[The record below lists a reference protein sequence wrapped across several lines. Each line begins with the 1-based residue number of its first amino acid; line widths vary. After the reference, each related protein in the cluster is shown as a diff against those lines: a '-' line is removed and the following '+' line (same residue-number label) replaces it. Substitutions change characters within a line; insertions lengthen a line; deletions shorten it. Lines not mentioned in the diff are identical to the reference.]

1 MPTYI
6 SAAIAFLTPYLGA
19 TGATVVVYGSM
30 AYAHGYAS
38 VKTAESK
45 AKRAEEKARTRARN
59 RAQEIQNMQFGTV
72 APRRFIYGQTI
83 ANGHLVFQETAG
95 TDNKDLYR
103 VVYLG
108 EGPIENADQLFF
120 NEEQQAISG
129 SNGAADLYGTG
140 AAISSGAYQGYATF
154 RVGLNGNSGSSSAY
168 VNLTGFTSWTT
179 NHKMTGNAWLAYR
192 LFHNNEV
199 WTGGVPNVRVR
210 VKGRK
215 VYDPRLDGSGVGGG
229 TGSHLYN
236 DDSTWA
242 FSNNS
247 ALCVLDF
254 LINAMKVDVTDI
266 DMDSFRVAADT
277 CDDDITII
285 NSSGSSITEKRY
297 STNGV
302 AFLDEEVISTLEE
315 LLIPCHGS
323 LIEEGGTIRLLV
335 PGASTTVTAN
345 LTEDDLISELSI
357 KVNAEISG
365 RMNTVGGTFTSAEDD
380 FQEVDFSPISSSALI
395 ADDGREHI
403 QELSLAM
410 VTSESHAQRMASIVL
425 KENALTNS
433 INVTLKPEFAY
444 LRVGDIVTLTF
455 QPEVTGGTG
464 TDSILTNATKFQ
476 VVSFTIQPGG
486 EVAVELQEYSDASY
500 TWNTADHNYVTRT
513 ALSDSFIDTI
523 AAPTLGTPV
532 KENFLD
538 QNGNQVLGMRVP
550 VTHGSHPNFVY
561 TEVKLLQHRYN
572 SSNVLQQTNI
582 FDTINAGAAESTVFF
597 SGMSSIPPFT
607 SNTGDYIRYS
617 LSARTNVEN
626 GKVSA
631 EATKDQNYINNGGFI
646 AKDTTA
652 PAVPTNASAT
662 GGKNQIFLTWTN
674 PTEIDF
680 SLVKIYRN
688 TSNSTSGRTEIG
700 TVKGTIFV
708 DSGLP
713 NNVTR
718 YYWITSIDKVGN
730 ESAFVGPV
738 IANTNTAEI
747 SIETSGSFFT
757 FDASG
762 PTPSNQTISIKAIVQ
777 GTSSSPTIT
786 AQNNS
791 GSSVTLSDDTDNTDV
806 TANYVFP
813 AESTSNANG
822 FAAGSLYIREAGEV
836 WYNRIDTNDAWSRTG
851 TLVIKHTDNDGT
863 DRGTDLDA
871 LTTADKIMVYIDS
884 SNYALFNITNNNTN
898 SPGLNFITVSVNSS
912 VGSFTAST
920 NDVIQL
926 KYGFSNKLLSV
937 TNFGTATSVTI
948 SATADGATSTATI
961 QKSTEGSKVSGVA
974 LNGAEIPMNNGL
986 NADGSG
992 TEQGVDPR
1000 PNNTATQAK
1009 LDEAFLEINPLLSS
1023 MSEIPENAVVW
1034 GRFVFEK
1041 LQTITTTANQTILTI
1056 TGGHTPDNKTKII
1069 YDTGSGGAFEQLI
1082 SGDFTSA
1089 AVDSSGNSASITLT
1103 NQFFN
1108 RLGIS
1113 AMPSGKQITVTSI
1126 QASARKWNYSSQ
1138 NWTDNAK
1145 IFDSPVVFSPLVLA
1159 NDVVSQSLS
1168 SVEITADQ
1176 LIVNKDVDLLD
1187 GAAWRIGK
1195 TDYSSIADGIFFGN
1209 PSGSGSTNFDFAF
1222 TATSNSGTSNEHGV
1236 SITPQ
1241 QTKLIQPV
1249 ITKQATG
1256 AESISDKQTTQT
1268 ITVKD
1273 VTGNSSTEVRPN
1285 AQSVTINAIGGGGG
1299 GSGAESQSGSAGAGG
1314 NTVYTLAVL
1323 DVNSAHIG
1331 NSPYSN
1337 VTASGGAA
1345 GTGFGSAKTDGN
1357 PGEASARASGG
1368 AGGGAY
1374 GIGGTGTLGSG
1385 GGGGGGRDY
1394 NWNTSSKKGGAG
1406 GSAGQHISNFYDIST
1421 ATTVTLTITSIGAG
1435 GSGMSS
1441 SRGNG
1446 GAGGA
1451 GVVYGA
1457 IETQGLDPVS
1467 LSTEAELKSGTIGR
1481 FQSYTGLVYNSS
1493 TVSGTSGRSPE
1504 TWYQNTT
1511 LQPIIVSCLLAS
1523 GGDSTGNFDLYTGSA
1538 PSSSTVGVRMAG
1550 ITDHDGHSA
1559 TTVIVPVGYYYRFTK
1574 LGGGSIA
1581 IVNWA
1586 ELRGT

>member
-1 MPTYI
+1 MPQAVTAGVVYLMNAGL
-6 SAAIAFLTPYLGA
+6 SMAAAQ
-19 TGATVVVYGSM
+19 VVVYGSM
-30 AYAHGYAS
+30 AIAAGYTT
-38 VKTAESK
+38 VKTAEAK
-45 AKRAEEKARTRARN
+45 ARRAENAARKKAAN

-72 APRRFIYGQTI
+72 ASRRFIYGQTI
-83 ANGHLVFQETAG
+83 TNGHLVFQETAG

-103 VVYLG
+103 VLYLG

-120 NEEQQAISG
+120 NDEQQSLIG
-129 SNGAADLYGTG
+129 DLDNTG
-140 AAISSGAYQGYATF
+140 AIISTTAYNGYAAA
-154 RVGLNGNSGSSSAY
+154 RVGLNGNAGSASYISSIDL
-168 VNLTGFTSWTT
+168 VGQTSWTA
-179 NHKMTGNAWLAYR
+179 NHKMTGNAWLAYK
-192 LFHNNEV
+192 LIHNNEV
-199 WTGGVPNVRVR
+199 WTSGVPNVRVR
-210 VKGRK
+210 VLGRK
-215 VYDPRLDGSGVGGG
+215 VYDPRLDSTNGGSG
-229 TGSHLYN
+229 SARYN
-236 DDSTWA
+236 DETTWGY
-242 FSNNS
+242 SNNS

-254 LINAMKVDVTDI
+254 LINGMKVDIDDI
-266 DMDSFRVAADT
+266 DLSSFVAAANT
-277 CDDDITII
+277 CDDNVTIVD
-285 NSSGSSITEKRY
+285 SSGVTQTEKRY
-297 STNGV
+297 TTNGV
-302 AFLDEEVISTLEE
+302 AFLDEEVITTLEE

-357 KVNAEISG
+357 KVNAQISS
-365 RMNTVGGTFTSAEDD
+365 RVNKVGGSFTSAVENY
-380 FQEVDFSPISSSALI
+380 QEVDFNPISSSALI

-403 QELSLAM
+403 QELSLGM
-410 VTSESHAQRMASIVL
+410 VTSESHAQRIASIVL

-433 INVTLKPEFAY
+433 INVSLKPEFAY

-455 QPEVTGGTG
+455 QPEVIGGTG

-476 VVSFTIQPGG
+476 VTSYSLQPEG

-597 SGMSSIPPFT
+597 SGMSSTPPFT

-646 AKDTTA
+646 SKDTTA
-652 PAVPTNASAT
+652 PAAPTSASAT
-662 GGKNQIFLTWTN
+662 GGKGQIFLTWTN
-674 PTEIDF
+674 PTDLDF
-680 SLVKIYRN
+680 DFIKIYRN
-688 TSNSTSGRTEIG
+688 TSNATSGRTEIG

-718 YYWITSIDKVGN
+718 YYWITSVDKVGN

-738 IANTNTAEI
+738 SANTNTAEI

-777 GTSSSPTIT
+777 GTSSSPVIT
-786 AQNNS
+786 ATNNS
-791 GSSVTLSDDTDNTDV
+791 GSSVTLTDDNDNTDV

-813 AESTSNANG
+813 AESTGNANG
-822 FAAGSLYIREAGEV
+822 ASAGSLYIREAGGV
-836 WYNRIDTNDAWSRTG
+836 FYDRIDTNDAWSQAG
-851 TLVIKHTDNDGT
+851 TLVIRHTDNDGT

-871 LTTADKIMVYIDS
+871 LTTSDKIMVYIDS
-884 SNYALFNITNNNTN
+884 SNYAIFNITNNNTN
-898 SPGLNFITVSVNSS
+898 ISDRNFISVSVDSS

-920 NDVIQL
+920 NDVIQV
-926 KYGFSNKLLSV
+926 KYGFSDKILSV

-986 NADGSG
+986 NDDGSG

-1009 LDEAFLEINPLLSS
+1009 LDEAFLQINPLLSS

-1041 LQTITTTANQTILTI
+1041 SQTFTTTSNQTVLTI
-1056 TGGHTPDNKTKII
+1056 TGGHTPDKKTKII
-1069 YDTGSGGAFEQLI
+1069 YDTGSGGINEQLI

-1089 AVDSSGNSASITLT
+1089 AVDSYGNSASITLT

-1113 AMPSGKQITVTSI
+1113 AMPSGKQITVTFI
-1126 QASARKWNYSSQ
+1126 QASARKWDYSSQ
-1138 NWTDNAK
+1138 NWTDNAQ

-1159 NDVVSQSLS
+1159 ND
-1168 SVEITADQ
+1168 
-1176 LIVNKDVDLLD
+1176 
-1187 GAAWRIGK
+1187 
-1195 TDYSSIADGIFFGN
+1195 GIFFGN
-1209 PSGSGSTNFDFAF
+1209 PSGQGSTNFDFAF
-1222 TATSNSGTSNEHGV
+1222 AATSNSGNSNEHGI

-1241 QTKLIQPV
+1241 QTRLIQPT

-1256 AESISDKQTTQT
+1256 AEAISDKQTTQT
-1268 ITVKD
+1268 ITIKN
-1273 VTGNSSTEVRPN
+1273 VTGNPSTEVRKN

-1299 GSGAESQSGSAGAGG
+1299 GAGAESQSGTATAGG

-1323 DVNSAHIG
+1323 DANNAHIG

-1345 GTGFGSAKTDGN
+1345 GTGYGSAKTDGN
-1357 PGEASARASGG
+1357 PGEASSRASGG

-1374 GIGGTGTLGSG
+1374 GVGGAGTLGSG

-1406 GSAGQHISNFYDIST
+1406 GGAGQHISNFYDIST

-1441 SRGNG
+1441 SRGDG
-1446 GAGGA
+1446 GAGGT
-1451 GVVYGA
+1451 GVLYGT
-1457 IETQGLDPVS
+1457 IETSGLDPVI
-1467 LSTEAELKSGTIGR
+1467 LKTEAEYNLGVIGEGQLYSS
-1481 FQSYTGLVYNSS
+1481 FTMAQS
-1493 TVSGTSGRSPE
+1493 TVYTNNGPKPVYISVMEGT
-1504 TWYQNTT
+1504 
-1511 LQPIIVSCLLAS
+1511 A
-1523 GGDSTGNFDLYTGSA
+1523 GGGTGYLYARG
-1538 PSSSTVGVRMAG
+1538 SSSDSYEIVGQRRDNNQGEILGCA
-1550 ITDHDGHSA
+1550 
-1559 TTVIVPVGYYYRFTK
+1559 VIPVGGSFYKTNHGTTTCSL
-1574 LGGGSIA
+1574 LGS
-1581 IVNWA
+1581 
-1586 ELRGT
+1586 LS